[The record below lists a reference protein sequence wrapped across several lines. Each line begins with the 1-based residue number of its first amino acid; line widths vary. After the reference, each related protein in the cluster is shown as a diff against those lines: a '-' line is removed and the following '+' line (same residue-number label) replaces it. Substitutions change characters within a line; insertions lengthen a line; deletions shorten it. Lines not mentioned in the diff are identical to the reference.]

1 MSGSQAG
8 ERAGTTGRWELIRAL
23 GALTVMSSPAV
34 DSIAVSL
41 GLTPWSRVEQTQLF
55 MLALPPYAAI
65 HLGPEGKLGGE
76 GADRIAGVWRTLGL
90 TPPAEPDHLGTLLA
104 LYAELGDAGDAART
118 ELARK
123 RLSHARA
130 VVLWEHLWSWV
141 PGYLQALR
149 RESPAAASWAHLM
162 RCSLEREAKL
172 TPGAT
177 ALPAALREAPEPIRA
192 SDPRE
197 DLLDA
202 LTTPLRAG
210 FILSQHDLAAVASS
224 LGIGLRRG
232 ERRFILKTMLEQNA
246 TGTLRWLGDHA
257 RTWAALHEHQPP
269 VSADPGPWWNA
280 RALCSAAALHQIA
293 THATQTQEPPQT
305 PAELHRERGSPLPG
319 LAAAV
324 GESLSEAARRGPQP
338 RVVLPARSAVGVDA

>member
-1 MSGSQAG
+1 MSGSQTG
-8 ERAGTTGRWELIRAL
+8 ERARSTGRWELIRAL
-23 GALTVMSSPAV
+23 GALTVMSPPAV

-41 GLTPWSRVEQTQLF
+41 GLTPWSRAEQTQLF
-55 MLALPPYAAI
+55 VLALPPYAAI

-104 LYAELGDAGDAART
+104 LYAELGDAGDAAQT

-141 PGYLQALR
+141 PGYLEALR
-149 RESPAAASWAHLM
+149 RESPAAASWARLL
-162 RCSLEREAKL
+162 RRSIEREAKL
-172 TPGAT
+172 TQGA
-177 ALPAALREAPEPIRA
+177 AVLPVALREAPEPIRL

-197 DLLDA
+197 GLLDA
-202 LTTPLRAG
+202 LTAPLRVG
-210 FILSQHDLAAVASS
+210 FILSLRDLAAAARS

-232 ERRFILKTMLEQNA
+232 ERRFILKTMLEQNP

-257 RTWAALHEHQPP
+257 RTWAALHEHQPS
-269 VSADPGPWWNA
+269 VTADPGPWWSA
-280 RALCSAAALHQIA
+280 RALCSAAALHEIA
-293 THATQTQEPPQT
+293 AHAMRTQEPRPRKRI
-305 PAELHRERGSPLPG
+305 PPPRWP
-319 LAAAV
+319 V
-324 GESLSEAARRGPQP
+324 DEA
-338 RVVLPARSAVGVDA
+338 RVRTRS